1 MMAHRDKLLTFL
13 RRPGISLPILKPRL
27 NLKGDTPM
35 KSILVTGLLLCLVC
49 SALHGRGQAQSQAD
63 MVARQRADSNKAN
76 STSGQI
82 EVKTNRFNNVITVTL
97 KPQTILNK
105 PETLITMEIEAKLG
119 EKGKGFGEDLL
130 LAHIRFEMQV
140 KSLLFPGGAE
150 INLLVNGQ
158 PVSAGEA
165 DFQVDGLAEYE
176 GKIKPGYRFRQ
187 YSNGGAFGRDELEA
201 LSKASQIQM
210 QLDSIEM
217 KLSNTVVATLR
228 EYASQ
233 VLEQSDKISTK
244 KNAPRILTQAKTPG
258 ASQAT
263 NDSQAADASQVEVKF
278 WESIQNSNDPKDF
291 EAYIKKYP
299 NGHFVDL
306 ANNRIKS
313 LEDSNGAPAAANGA
327 TEIPTDNSSNKDEQ
341 SQTLKFKLGH
351 QHGGAFSSSY
361 HEGLLSISPQ
371 KIQWEEVGLMSDRD
385 DNFSVSCSDVT
396 GIHVNLREGEPKPE
410 TTVADHEY
418 IRLELK
424 DSALNR
430 KGRKR
435 YSFPVIDI
443 TDTET
448 VKAAG
453 EAIQRACPDLKIKA
467 FKFKY

>member
-1 MMAHRDKLLTFL
+1 
-13 RRPGISLPILKPRL
+13 
-27 NLKGDTPM
+27 M
-35 KSILVTGLLLCLVC
+35 KSILATGLLLCLAG
-49 SALHGRGQAQSQAD
+49 SALHGRGQAQGRAD
-63 MVARQRADSNKAN
+63 MVAPQRVDGNKAN

-105 PETLITMEIEAKLG
+105 PETQITMGIEAKLG
-119 EKGKGFGEDLL
+119 EKGQVIDTGLL

-150 INLLVNGQ
+150 INLLVNDR

-165 DFQVDGLAEYE
+165 DFQVDGLAEFE

-201 LSKASQIQM
+201 LSNATQIQM
-210 QLDSIEM
+210 QLGSIEM
-217 KLSNTVVATLR
+217 TLSKTVVATLR

-233 VLEQSDKISTK
+233 VLELSDKISPK
-244 KNAPRILTQAKTPG
+244 KNAPRILTQVKTPG
-258 ASQAT
+258 PSQST
-263 NDSQAADASQVEVKF
+263 NDAQAADASQVEVKF
-278 WESIQNSNDPKDF
+278 WESIENSNDPKDF
-291 EAYIKKYP
+291 EAYIRKYP
-299 NGHFVDL
+299 NGHFIDL

-313 LEDSNGAPAAANGA
+313 LGDSNGASAPANGA
-327 TEIPTDNSSNKDEQ
+327 PERPTDDSSNKDGQ

-361 HEGLLSISPQ
+361 HEGVLSIAPQ

-385 DNFSVSCSDVT
+385 DNFSVSCSDVV
-396 GIHVNLREGEPKPE
+396 GIHVNLREGEPKPD

-418 IRLELK
+418 VRLELK

-443 TDTET
+443 SDTET

-453 EAIQRACPDLKIKA
+453 EAI
-467 FKFKY
+467 